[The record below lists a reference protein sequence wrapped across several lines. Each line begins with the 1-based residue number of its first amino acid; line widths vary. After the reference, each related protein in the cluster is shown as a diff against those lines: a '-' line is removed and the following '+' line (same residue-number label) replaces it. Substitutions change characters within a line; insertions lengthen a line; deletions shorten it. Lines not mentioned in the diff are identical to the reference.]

1 MKKIFLAALLAAQ
14 VLTGF
19 AQSQDFKPYEEKMNK
34 LYAEFTAL
42 NNEYAALRQK
52 DPKTMTDA
60 DKQNIERIMAKGD
73 SLSEVHTALTLE
85 IVKNFRDTKYPA
97 KYIAAAFSGFTYEQL
112 KDALAPRKRSL

>member
-1 MKKIFLAALLAAQ
+1 MKKIFLTALLAAQ

-60 DKQNIERIMAKGD
+60 DKQSASWLKATR
-73 SLSEVHTALTLE
+73 SP
-85 IVKNFRDTKYPA
+85 R
-97 KYIAAAFSGFTYEQL
+97 YIPPL
-112 KDALAPRKRSL
+112 RLRL